1 MSAEVQFLRGQGY
14 VEGGRRDAGSQKKV
28 VKGEHD
34 DGKCVATTR
43 WKLVSRGQLREILV
57 EAGKGMKI
65 RGSSLVAADD
75 ERLR

>member
-1 MSAEVQFLRGQGY
+1 MWRGVGAMR
-14 VEGGRRDAGSQKKV
+14 GRKKK

-34 DGKCVATTR
+34 HGNCVATTR

-57 EAGKGMKI
+57 EAGKGTKI